1 MEGVQAIGN
10 GLIRNQGLNYLILCK
25 FFNHNN
31 EKDEVGAKK
40 DEIEAA
46 GIHRKNER
54 VKFIY

>member
-1 MEGVQAIGN
+1 VQAIGN